1 MKSLIP
7 VLALLAASSVA
18 LGQFR
23 FRDLNANSLGMR
35 GRNPDA
41 QSHMPEEPRR
51 RQQDP
56 TKFGF
61 AMWQLKDGEDKYI
74 ADRLVEIFSAAPKA

>member
-1 MKSLIP
+1 MHQLAETKP
-7 VLALLAASSVA
+7 VGIGS
-18 LGQFR
+18 
-23 FRDLNANSLGMR
+23 LNADAGGMR
-35 GRNPDA
+35 GRNPNPPPA
-41 QSHMPEEPRR
+41 NQPERRQR

-61 AMWQLKDGEDKYI
+61 AMWQLKEGEDKYI

>member
-1 MKSLIP
+1 VIKALAETKP
-7 VLALLAASSVA
+7 V
-18 LGQFR
+18 GIGR
-23 FRDLNANSLGMR
+23 LNADSLGMR

-41 QSHMPEEPRR
+41 PAHPPEQQQRRR

-56 TKFGF
+56 TTFGF